1 MKYKDRHI
9 PSKETMQNELEIE
22 TMCTIQHD
30 GWTCGSCFFTISKE
44 LDNSD
49 WQNIL
54 LLRGDYKEDELDNL
68 PKDREESLI
77 KIYNILTNNKERR

>member
-1 MKYKDRHI
+1 MIDRHI

-30 GWTCGSCFFTISKE
+30 GWTCGSCFFTISEE

-54 LLRGDYKEDELDNL
+54 LLRGDYKESDLDNL

-77 KIYNILTNNKERR
+77 KIYNILTNNKERE